1 MTEKEVTW
9 KELCELSVTSQKLAE
24 LLGLSQRHV
33 ERLAQEGVLI
43 RQPDRSFNLVVNVR
57 LYLAHLQKRR

>member
-1 MTEKEVTW
+1 MEEKEVTW
-9 KELCELSVTSQKLAE
+9 EELCELSVSSQKLAD

-33 ERLAQEGVLI
+33 ERLAKEGVLI
-43 RQPDRSFNLVVNVR
+43 RQPDRSFNLVVNAR

>member
-1 MTEKEVTW
+1 MEEKEMTW
-9 KELCELSVTSQKLAE
+9 EELCELSVTSQKLAE

-43 RQPDRSFNLVVNVR
+43 RQPDRSLNLIVNIR

>member
-9 KELCELSVTSQKLAE
+9 EELCELSVTSQKLAE

-43 RQPDRSFNLVVNVR
+43 RQPDRSFKLVVNLR

>member
-1 MTEKEVTW
+1 MEEKEVTW
-9 KELCELSVTSQKLAE
+9 EELCELSVSSQKLAD